1 MNKNLKKEIN
11 KYIREINSNI
21 ICDYKTRKKYIGDIK
36 ASVYDYIEENNV
48 TGADEIYKHF
58 RTPQEISK
66 AFFENADIK
75 KIKKRMNFTRIILI
89 GVITVILVWAVAV
102 TIDLIDSLGSNEGYK
117 IESISDGYVDIIN
130 DSQGEIK

>member
-1 MNKNLKKEIN
+1 
-11 KYIREINSNI
+11 
-21 ICDYKTRKKYIGDIK
+21 
-36 ASVYDYIEENNV
+36 
-48 TGADEIYKHF
+48 
-58 RTPQEISK
+58 
-66 AFFENADIK
+66 
-75 KIKKRMNFTRIILI
+75 MNFTRIILI

>member
-58 RTPQEISK
+58 GTPQEISK

-89 GVITVILVWAVAV
+89 GVITVILVWAVAL
-102 TIDLIDSLGSNEGYK
+102 TIDVIDTFESNRGYGYEIVHDEEDFSLLDMQE
-117 IESISDGYVDIIN
+117 DI
-130 DSQGEIK
+130 K

>member
-1 MNKNLKKEIN
+1 MKKEIN

-58 RTPQEISK
+58 GTPQEISK